1 MRWLAYL
8 VLAVCLVACE
18 TPEKAQNRKIRESI
32 RKTMRH
38 ARNSGYITLA
48 PPKIQRYELYDRNKQ

>member
-8 VLAVCLVACE
+8 VLAAGLVACE
-18 TPEKAQNRKIRESI
+18 TPEKVQDRKVKRSI

-38 ARNSGYITLA
+38 VRNSGYITLT
-48 PPKIQRYELYDRNKQ
+48 PPKFQRYELYA

>member
-1 MRWLAYL
+1 MIRLALL

-18 TPEKAQNRKIRESI
+18 TPGKAQDRKIGESI

-38 ARNSGYITLA
+38 VRNSGYITLT
-48 PPKIQRYELYDRNKQ
+48 PPKFQRYELYA